1 MNPDDDLGPLFSYQL
16 DPILVSMHDRTRQAY
31 ERRGGYERRPEYSRG
46 GYTGPPKAAAINPGL
61 MQSFSSLAQNLSNSF
76 ADISSASHEAMNAVL
91 KACMSRPGISWS
103 DEGTPGSPY
112 AVIKN
117 TNNIKKESGVSLRES
132 ITPDENLTRPKPCKT
147 ICLQHGQ
154 KFHLRRDDM
163 SWGCPECDKGRV
175 AFNKWYRDTYSLGY
189 LRVHKFVGSKHSDL
203 PQEVVLTADESFKA
217 VAIMIQRAEPGVD
230 APVFVTDLGDIAV
243 DTALKVEPDEESG
256 VRTITLPS
264 LYGLSPQVLTDDEDD
279 DEGSTIYDA

>member
-1 MNPDDDLGPLFSYQL
+1 MNPDDDPGPIWVDETTRS
-16 DPILVSMHDRTRQAY
+16 IINARQAY
-31 ERRGGYERRPEYSRG
+31 QRGGPIS
-46 GYTGPPKAAAINPGL
+46 PGL
-61 MQSFSSLAQNLSNSF
+61 MQSFTSLAQNLSNSF
-76 ADISSASHEAMNAVL
+76 ADINAASSDAISAVL
-91 KACMSRPGISWS
+91 RMHMHTPRPVITWT
-103 DEGTPGSPY
+103 DEGEPGSPY

-132 ITPDENLTRPKPCKT
+132 ITPDENLTRPKPSKT

-175 AFNKWYRDTYSLGY
+175 AFNKWYKDTYSLGY
-189 LRVHKFVGSKHSDL
+189 LRVHKFVGAKHSDL
-203 PQEVVLTADESFKA
+203 PQEVVITADESFKA

-264 LYGLSPQVLTDDEDD
+264 LYGLGEQVLTDDEDD
-279 DEGSTIYDA
+279 DDDSSIYDA